1 MKYVMPWTALFLIA
15 VCRLNAGDEK
25 SDLERV
31 QGSWEIV
38 ALSEK
43 GKDIPKSELE
53 ALTVVIDKDM
63 FTTYEK
69 DQVAVKYRIKI
80 DSSKTP
86 RTIDFTHLMGE
97 SKDKTEPGILRFD
110 NDDRVTLV
118 LDETRKGRPTVFEGK
133 ETESYSVLVL
143 KKKAKS

>member
-1 MKYVMPWTALFLIA
+1 
-15 VCRLNAGDEK
+15 
-25 SDLERV
+25 
-31 QGSWEIV
+31 
-38 ALSEK
+38 
-43 GKDIPKSELE
+43 
-53 ALTVVIDKDM
+53 M

-86 RTIDFTHLMGE
+86 RPIDFTHLMGE
-97 SKDKTEPGILRFD
+97 SKDNTEPGILRFD
-110 NDDRVTLV
+110 NDDLVTLV

-133 ETESYSVLVL
+133 ETESYSVMVL